1 MLKMQK
7 WAWTFG
13 KKIAL
18 KDKNDFEVC
27 KVCPPAKMKDWL
39 LKV

>member
-1 MLKMQK
+1 MLKIQK
-7 WAWTFG
+7 WTWTFG
-13 KKIAL
+13 KIAA
-18 KDKNDFEVC
+18 KDKNDFEVS

>member
-7 WAWTFG
+7 WTFG
-13 KKIAL
+13 KIAV

>member
-1 MLKMQK
+1 MDMDF
-7 WAWTFG
+7 W
-13 KKIAL
+13 KKIVV
-18 KDKNDFEVC
+18 KDKNDFEVS